1 MFRNKILVRFAPPDP
16 LSSSPFLLL
25 PLSISLPSSPP
36 SPSLSVELETLCWK
50 LSRRWHL
57 ACLPQTSEIFI
68 VHQRGQSESV
78 AEVIKAL
85 AEAVPVSNVGVEED
99 VRSASVIAKAVE
111 CGFKSF
117 MIDHG
122 WRCVGDNIFVDST
135 FACSEERTHLCAVN
149 VQVQS
154 EIDDGFV
161 FLVSPDAFR
170 FSRHKISDFI
180 SSKMLK
186 RFDNGKEI
194 VLEDYN
200 ICTACTILPSLCE
213 GHVIGISKLLPAGED
228 FERLE
233 ELWSFKHGLALHSN
247 YFVAVQF
254 SYGGHMDKQWLF
266 AFQKTSSF
274 QLFAQFPSAFI
285 LRGSG
290 LAPTPQTIRH
300 SKAVHAFES
309 FIKIVGAWNFFDQGL
324 VKLKEVSSLGI
335 RTTLPV
341 WNKATNSFPLCIT
354 RDKSSPHNEDSSN
367 ETYFF
372 SKDLMLALDYRTPKP
387 ALKYSF
393 GSRIFDSTEILEN
406 TVPSCKNNANNSAD
420 GIHNGENM
428 NSNIES
434 QSPMKFLPVTKSI
447 HSDLKVD
454 QTQVPSFT
462 KKKIEDF
469 CRGISNDQG
478 LTKEKEMY
486 GESYMKEN
494 QLEPVD
500 GISMQLDRSSLHSSA
515 KGSEKKEMTDAF
527 LGGNCLPSPGE
538 VPQKDAWGKRTLN
551 SEKKIRENVAKSSK
565 RMRAKQSVDQSD
577 VTAKVKSHHKRGE
590 LHSLTIADLKCFLA
604 TKNAKVGGKKDELI
618 QRITALLA

>member
-1 MFRNKILVRFAPPDP
+1 MFRNKILVRVAPPDA

-25 PLSISLPSSPP
+25 PLSISLPFSPP
-36 SPSLSVELETLCWK
+36 SPSLSIELETLCWK
-50 LSRRWHL
+50 LSRRWRL

-68 VHQRGQSESV
+68 VYQRAQSESV

-85 AEAVPVSNVGVEED
+85 AEAVPVSN
-99 VRSASVIAKAVE
+99 
-111 CGFKSF
+111 
-117 MIDHG
+117 
-122 WRCVGDNIFVDST
+122 
-135 FACSEERTHLCAVN
+135 
-149 VQVQS
+149 QVQS
-154 EIDDGFV
+154 EIDDDFV

-170 FSRHKISDFI
+170 FSRNEISDFV
-180 SSKMLK
+180 SSKMLE

-233 ELWSFKHGLALHSN
+233 ELWSS
-247 YFVAVQF
+247 
-254 SYGGHMDKQWLF
+254 
-266 AFQKTSSF
+266 
-274 QLFAQFPSAFI
+274 
-285 LRGSG
+285 
-290 LAPTPQTIRH
+290 
-300 SKAVHAFES
+300 
-309 FIKIVGAWNFFDQGL
+309 WNFFDQGL
-324 VKLKEVSSLGI
+324 VKLKEVSSLG
-335 RTTLPV
+335 TGMTLPV

-354 RDKSSPHNEDSSN
+354 RDKSSPYNEDSLN

-372 SKDLMLALDYRTPKP
+372 SKGLMLALDYRTPKP

-393 GSRIFDSTEILEN
+393 GSRIFDSTEILKN
-406 TVPSCKNNANNSAD
+406 AVPSNKNNANNSAD
-420 GIHNGENM
+420 SIDNGANM

-462 KKKIEDF
+462 KKKIEDI
-469 CRGISNDQG
+469 RKGKTPRISNDQG
-478 LTKEKEMY
+478 LTKEKEMC

-500 GISMQLDRSSLHSSA
+500 GISMQLDRSNLHSSA
-515 KGSEKKEMTDAF
+515 KGSEKKEKADAF
-527 LGGNCLPSPGE
+527 LGGNCLPNPGE

-551 SEKKIRENVAKSSK
+551 SEKKINSMRKS
-565 RMRAKQSVDQSD
+565 
-577 VTAKVKSHHKRGE
+577 
-590 LHSLTIADLKCFLA
+590 
-604 TKNAKVGGKKDELI
+604 
-618 QRITALLA
+618 